1 MKYIEVARFGGPEQ
15 LQLHEEPTPAPGSGE
30 VLIEVKASGINFA
43 DLVAVAGHYPPFPS
57 APFRPGVEVAG
68 TVAAVGEGVQNL
80 QIGQRVMSMMR
91 GTGGGYASHAVV
103 GAKGVVPLP
112 DALDFAP
119 ATALFVQGL
128 TAYFLLERGELQAG
142 DTVLI
147 SSAAGGLGSLA
158 VQIAKLKGAGKVIGL
173 ASPSKHQKV
182 RALGA
187 DEVFDYTQSGWS
199 KLVLD
204 ATGGKGADIY
214 LDSQGDPGGEG
225 LAALAD
231 GARWMVF
238 GGQAGGGGGTMDS
251 AGFMTL
257 LFRSI
262 SIRGYSLY
270 ADLDKIGRALPELI
284 GWVSEGKLK
293 IEADDRFALS
303 DAARAHEAIAN
314 RKTSG
319 KVVLEP

>member
-1 MKYIEVARFGGPEQ
+1 MKFIQVDSFGGPET
-15 LQLHEEPTPAPGSGE
+15 LQLREEETPTPGAGQLLVE
-30 VLIEVKASGINFA
+30 VRASGINFA
-43 DLVAVAGHYPPFPS
+43 DLMARAGHYPPVPS
-57 APFRPGVEVAG
+57 APFRPGFEVAG
-68 TVAAVGEGVQNL
+68 TVAAVGEGVQGFAL
-80 QIGQRVMSMMR
+80 GSRVLSSVQ
-91 GTGGGYASHAVV
+91 GGGYASHAIVD
-103 GAKGVVPLP
+103 AKNAVPLP
-112 DALDFAP
+112 DSLDFAP
-119 ATALFVQGL
+119 ATALLIQGM
-128 TAYFLLERGELQAG
+128 TAYFLLEAGNLKAG

-147 SSAAGGLGSLA
+147 PSAAGGVGSLA
-158 VQIAKLKGAGKVIGL
+158 IQIAKLKGAGKVIGL
-173 ASPSKHQKV
+173 ASPAKHQKV
-182 RALGA
+182 RDYGA
-187 DEVFDYTQSGWS
+187 DDAFDYTVPGWS
-199 KLVLD
+199 KQVMD
-204 ATGGKGADIY
+204 ATNGKGADIY